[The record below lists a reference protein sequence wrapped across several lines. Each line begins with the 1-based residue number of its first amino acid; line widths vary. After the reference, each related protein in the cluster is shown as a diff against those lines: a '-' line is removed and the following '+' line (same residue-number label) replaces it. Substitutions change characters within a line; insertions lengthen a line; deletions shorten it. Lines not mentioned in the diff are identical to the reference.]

1 MGLEVGPGIY
11 MYIFSYLDKSVLVTT
26 VSILY
31 PQLPFCIGST
41 ITNEG
46 LKQVILDQC
55 RQNRYQ
61 TVPFGMYIHNLMF
74 VLNLE

>member
-41 ITNEG
+41 ITAG
-46 LKQVILDQC
+46 
-55 RQNRYQ
+55 
-61 TVPFGMYIHNLMF
+61 
-74 VLNLE
+74 VLEEELESAVSSAFE